1 MSAARPSPSRRLV
14 FRHPLVVR
22 VTHWINVLCL
32 ACLLMSGLQ
41 IFNAHPALY
50 WGSRSNFDRPLLAM
64 DAEQTPHAAPIG
76 ITTVLGHRFDTTG
89 TLGLSRTATGQFAQL
104 GFPDWITLPAER
116 DLATGRRWH
125 FFFAWL
131 FVANG
136 LFYLVYTVVSRHLR
150 RDLAPTGG
158 QLRGIP
164 ASILDHLRLRFPK
177 GKEARHYNVLQKLS
191 YLAVIFVLLPI
202 MVLAGLTMSPAMGT
216 AFPELLTLFDGRQ
229 SARTVHFILAFLIVT
244 FTVVHVVM
252 VLLSGVWNNLRSMVT
267 GHYVIEEEKGESSPS
282 A

>member
-1 MSAARPSPSRRLV
+1 
-14 FRHPLVVR
+14 VR

-64 DAEQTPHAAPIG
+64 EAEQTPNAAPTG

-89 TLGLSRTATGQFAQL
+89 TLGLSRTATGQLAQL

-150 RDLAPTGG
+150 RELAPTGG

-216 AFPELLTLFDGRQ
+216 AFPELLMLFDGRQ

-252 VLLSGVWNNLRSMVT
+252 VLLSGVWNNPRSMVT
-267 GHYVIEEEKGESSPS
+267 GRYVIEEEKGESSPS